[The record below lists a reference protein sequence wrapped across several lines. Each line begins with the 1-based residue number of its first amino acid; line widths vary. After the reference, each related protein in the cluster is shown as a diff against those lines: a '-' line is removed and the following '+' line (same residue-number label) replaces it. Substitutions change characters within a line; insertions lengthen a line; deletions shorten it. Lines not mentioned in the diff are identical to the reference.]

1 MAFPSNDDGD
11 RALAPKPAAD
21 TQQAGPPAPDP
32 GQAGSDDDTPETAKP
47 DTANPGRRK
56 RLLLIVALVVVI
68 AAAAYFLYDA
78 LVLSKR
84 VTTDNAYVAAETAQV
99 MPLVSG
105 QVVDVTVSDTQSVKR
120 GQVLMRLDDADL
132 KIAVAQAEADLAGAE
147 RRYGQT
153 AATGDALQ
161 AQANARGAD
170 VGAARAQ
177 LALAQGNLER
187 AQIDYQ
193 RRQALVAA
201 GAVSGDEVTAATNA
215 LRTARANVAVAQ
227 AGIAQATATQV
238 SAQKDRAANIA
249 LTRGTTQATAPEVL
263 AARAKLRQAKLD
275 LSRTVVR
282 APIDG
287 VVAQRNVQI
296 GQRLAPGTAAMSI
309 VPVDR
314 LYVDANYKEGQ
325 LQRVRI
331 GQRAT
336 LTSDLHGGDVVYH
349 GRVVGLAGGTG
360 SAFALIPA
368 QNATGN
374 WIKVV
379 QRLPVRIVLD
389 QRELRAHPLRVGL
402 SMDAEI
408 DIADDGGDERGG
420 DR

>member
-1 MAFPSNDDGD
+1 MATPSHDADQAPAQAHEAD
-11 RALAPKPAAD
+11 AAHRAPA
-21 TQQAGPPAPDP
+21 DP
-32 GQAGSDDDTPETAKP
+32 GDTAKTDGADAENPEQAKP
-47 DTANPGRRK
+47 DTANPAKRK
-56 RLLLIVALVVVI
+56 RLLLIFAAVVI
-68 AAAAYFLYDA
+68 VVAACYFIYDK
-78 LVLSKR
+78 LVLSQR

-105 QVVDVTVSDTQSVKR
+105 QVIAVTVSDTQTVRR
-120 GQVLMRLDDADL
+120 GQVLMRLDDADQQ
-132 KIAVAQAEADLAGAE
+132 IAVAQAEADLAGAE

-161 AQANARGAD
+161 AQANARTAD
-170 VGAARAQ
+170 IVSARAQ
-177 LALAQGNLER
+177 LSLAQGNLER

-227 AGIAQATATQV
+227 AGIAQATATRA
-238 SAQKDRAANIA
+238 SALQDRAANTA
-249 LTRGTTQATAPEVL
+249 LTRGTTQASAPEVL
-263 AARAKLRQAKLD
+263 TARAKLRQAKLD

-287 VVAQRNVQI
+287 IISQRNVQI
-296 GQRLAPGTAAMSI
+296 GQRLAPGTAAMAI
-309 VPVDR
+309 VPVDK

-325 LQRVRI
+325 LQHVRV
-331 GQRAT
+331 GQHAT
-336 LTSDLHGGDVVYH
+336 LTSDLHGDDVVYH

-360 SAFALIPA
+360 ASSALIPA

-379 QRLPVRIVLD
+379 QRLPVRIALD
-389 QRELRAHPLRVGL
+389 ARELRDHPLRVGL

-408 DIADDGGDERGG
+408 DISNER
-420 DR
+420 

>member
-1 MAFPSNDDGD
+1 MM
-11 RALAPKPAAD
+11 
-21 TQQAGPPAPDP
+21 
-32 GQAGSDDDTPETAKP
+32 DTPSHDSDQTPAEEPKADPKDSP
-47 DTANPGRRK
+47 KVDTANPGKRK
-56 RLLLIVALVVVI
+56 RLLLIFAAVLVVI
-68 AAAAYFLYDA
+68 AILYFVYDS

-105 QVVDVTVSDTQSVKR
+105 QVIAVTVSNTQTVKR

-132 KIAVAQAEADLAGAE
+132 QIAVAQAEADLAGAE

-170 VGAARAQ
+170 IGAARAQ
-177 LALAQGNLER
+177 LLLAQGNLER

-215 LRTARANVAVAQ
+215 LRTARANVAIAQ
-227 AGIAQATATQV
+227 AGIAQATATRA
-238 SAQKDRAANIA
+238 SALEDRAANTA
-249 LTRGTTQATAPEVL
+249 LTRGTTRDNAPEVL
-263 AARAKLRQAKLD
+263 AARAKLRQARLD
-275 LSRTVVR
+275 LSRAVVR

-287 VVAQRNVQI
+287 VISQRNVQI
-296 GQRLAPGTAAMSI
+296 GQRLAPGTAAMVI
-309 VPVDR
+309 VPVDQ

-325 LQRVRI
+325 LQHVRV
-331 GQRAT
+331 GQHAT
-336 LTSDLHGGDVVYH
+336 LISDLHGDDVVYH

-360 SAFALIPA
+360 ASSALIPA

-379 QRLPVRIVLD
+379 QRLPVRIALD
-389 QRELRAHPLRVGL
+389 PKELRDHPLRVGL

-408 DIADDGGDERGG
+408 DISG

>member
-1 MAFPSNDDGD
+1 MM
-11 RALAPKPAAD
+11 
-21 TQQAGPPAPDP
+21 
-32 GQAGSDDDTPETAKP
+32 DTPSHDSDQTPAEEPKADPKDSP
-47 DTANPGRRK
+47 KVDTANPGKRK
-56 RLLLIVALVVVI
+56 RLLLIFAAVLVVI
-68 AAAAYFLYDA
+68 AVLYFVYDA

-105 QVVDVTVSDTQSVKR
+105 QVIAVTVSNTQTVKR

-132 KIAVAQAEADLAGAE
+132 QIAVAQAEADLAGAE

-170 VGAARAQ
+170 IGAARAQ
-177 LALAQGNLER
+177 LLLAQGNLER

-215 LRTARANVAVAQ
+215 LRTARANVAIAQ
-227 AGIAQATATQV
+227 AGIAQATATRA
-238 SAQKDRAANIA
+238 SALEDRAANTA
-249 LTRGTTQATAPEVL
+249 LTRGTTRDNAPEVL
-263 AARAKLRQAKLD
+263 AARAKLRQARLD
-275 LSRTVVR
+275 LSRAVVR

-287 VVAQRNVQI
+287 VISQRNVQI
-296 GQRLAPGTAAMSI
+296 GQRLAPGTAAMVI
-309 VPVDR
+309 VPVDQ

-325 LQRVRI
+325 LQHVRV
-331 GQRAT
+331 GQHAT
-336 LTSDLHGGDVVYH
+336 LISDLHGDDVVYH

-360 SAFALIPA
+360 ASSALIPA

-379 QRLPVRIVLD
+379 QRLPVRIALD
-389 QRELRAHPLRVGL
+389 PKELRDHPLRVGL

-408 DIADDGGDERGG
+408 DISG

>member
-1 MAFPSNDDGD
+1 MM
-11 RALAPKPAAD
+11 
-21 TQQAGPPAPDP
+21 
-32 GQAGSDDDTPETAKP
+32 DTPSHDSDQTPAEEPKADPKDSP
-47 DTANPGRRK
+47 KVDTANPGKRK
-56 RLLLIVALVVVI
+56 RLLLIFAAVLVVI
-68 AAAAYFLYDA
+68 AVLYFVYDA

-105 QVVDVTVSDTQSVKR
+105 QVIAVTVSNTQTVKR

-132 KIAVAQAEADLAGAE
+132 QIAVAQAEADLAGAE

-170 VGAARAQ
+170 IGAARAQ
-177 LALAQGNLER
+177 LLLAQGNLDR

-215 LRTARANVAVAQ
+215 LRTARANVAIAQ
-227 AGIAQATATQV
+227 AGIAQATATRA
-238 SAQKDRAANIA
+238 SALEDRAANTA
-249 LTRGTTQATAPEVL
+249 LTRGTTRDNAPEVL
-263 AARAKLRQAKLD
+263 AARAKLRQARLD
-275 LSRTVVR
+275 LSRAVVR

-287 VVAQRNVQI
+287 VISQRNVQI
-296 GQRLAPGTAAMSI
+296 GQRLAPGTAAMVI
-309 VPVDR
+309 VPVDQ

-325 LQRVRI
+325 LQHVRV
-331 GQRAT
+331 GQHAT
-336 LTSDLHGGDVVYH
+336 LISDLHGDDVVYH

-360 SAFALIPA
+360 ASSALIPA

-379 QRLPVRIVLD
+379 QRLPVRIALD
-389 QRELRAHPLRVGL
+389 PKELRDHPLRVGL

-408 DIADDGGDERGG
+408 DISG

>member
-1 MAFPSNDDGD
+1 MATPSNDSDQA
-11 RALAPKPAAD
+11 RSPEASSHEAPSH
-21 TQQAGPPAPDP
+21 GAP
-32 GQAGSDDDTPETAKP
+32 SPEAKV
-47 DTANPGRRK
+47 DTANPGKRK
-56 RLLLIVALVVVI
+56 RLLLIFAAVVI
-68 AAAAYFLYDA
+68 VVAAAYFLYDT

-105 QVVDVTVSDTQSVKR
+105 QVIDVTVSDTQNVKR
-120 GQVLMRLDDADL
+120 GQVLMRLDDADQQ
-132 KIAVAQAEADLAGAE
+132 IAVAQAEADLAAAE
-147 RRYGQT
+147 RRYSQT

-161 AQANARGAD
+161 AQANARSAEIGT
-170 VGAARAQ
+170 ARAQ
-177 LALAQGNLER
+177 LLLAQGNLER
-187 AQIDYQ
+187 AQIDYK
-193 RRQALVAA
+193 RRQALVQA

-215 LRTARANVAVAQ
+215 LRTARANVAIAQ
-227 AGIAQATATQV
+227 AGIAQATATRV
-238 SAQKDRAANIA
+238 SALQDRAANTA

-275 LSRTVVR
+275 LSRTVIR

-287 VVAQRNVQI
+287 VISQRNVQI
-296 GQRLAPGTAAMSI
+296 GQRLAPGTAAMMI
-309 VPVDR
+309 VPVDK

-325 LQRVRI
+325 LQGVRV

-336 LTSDLHGGDVVYH
+336 LTSDLHGDDVVYH

-360 SAFALIPA
+360 ASSALIPA

-379 QRLPVRIVLD
+379 QRLPVRIALD
-389 QRELRAHPLRVGL
+389 PRELRDHPLRVGL

-408 DIADDGGDERGG
+408 DISG

>member
-1 MAFPSNDDGD
+1 M
-11 RALAPKPAAD
+11 
-21 TQQAGPPAPDP
+21 
-32 GQAGSDDDTPETAKP
+32 DTPSHDSDQTPAEEPKADPKDSP
-47 DTANPGRRK
+47 KVDTANPGKRK
-56 RLLLIVALVVVI
+56 RLLLIFAAVLVVI
-68 AAAAYFLYDA
+68 AILYFVYDS

-105 QVVDVTVSDTQSVKR
+105 QVIAVTVSNTQTVKR

-132 KIAVAQAEADLAGAE
+132 QIAVAQAEADLAGAE

-170 VGAARAQ
+170 IGAARAQ
-177 LALAQGNLER
+177 LLLAQGNLDR

-215 LRTARANVAVAQ
+215 LRTARANVAIAQ
-227 AGIAQATATQV
+227 AGIAQATATRA
-238 SAQKDRAANIA
+238 SALEDRAANTA
-249 LTRGTTQATAPEVL
+249 LTRGTTRDNAPEVL
-263 AARAKLRQAKLD
+263 AARAKLRQARLD

-287 VVAQRNVQI
+287 VISQRNVQI
-296 GQRLAPGTAAMSI
+296 GQRLAPGTAAMVI
-309 VPVDR
+309 VPVDQ

-325 LQRVRI
+325 LQHVRV
-331 GQRAT
+331 GQHAT
-336 LTSDLHGGDVVYH
+336 LISDLHGDDVVYH

-360 SAFALIPA
+360 ASSALIPA

-379 QRLPVRIVLD
+379 QRLPVRIALD
-389 QRELRAHPLRVGL
+389 PKELRDHPLRVGL

-408 DIADDGGDERGG
+408 DISG

>member
-1 MAFPSNDDGD
+1 MATPSHDADQAPAQAHEADAAHRAPADSGDTAKTDG
-11 RALAPKPAAD
+11 AD
-21 TQQAGPPAPDP
+21 AEN
-32 GQAGSDDDTPETAKP
+32 PEHAKP
-47 DTANPGRRK
+47 DTANPAKRK
-56 RLLLIVALVVVI
+56 RLLLIFAAVVI
-68 AAAAYFLYDA
+68 VVAACYFIYDK
-78 LVLSKR
+78 LVLSQR

-105 QVVDVTVSDTQSVKR
+105 QVIAVTVSDTQTVRR
-120 GQVLMRLDDADL
+120 GQVLMRLDDADQQ
-132 KIAVAQAEADLAGAE
+132 IAVAQAEADLAGAE

-153 AATGDALQ
+153 AATGDALE
-161 AQANARGAD
+161 AQANARTAD
-170 VGAARAQ
+170 IVSARAQ
-177 LALAQGNLER
+177 LSLAQGNLER

-227 AGIAQATATQV
+227 AGIAQATATRA
-238 SAQKDRAANIA
+238 SALQDRAANTA

-263 AARAKLRQAKLD
+263 TARAKLRQAKLD

-287 VVAQRNVQI
+287 IISQRNVQI
-296 GQRLAPGTAAMSI
+296 GQRLAPGTAAMAI
-309 VPVDR
+309 VPVDK

-325 LQRVRI
+325 LQHVRV
-331 GQRAT
+331 GQHAT
-336 LTSDLHGGDVVYH
+336 LTSDLHGDDVVYH

-360 SAFALIPA
+360 ASSALIPA

-379 QRLPVRIVLD
+379 QRLPVRIALD
-389 QRELRAHPLRVGL
+389 ARELRDHPLRVGL

-408 DIADDGGDERGG
+408 DISNER
-420 DR
+420 

>member
-1 MAFPSNDDGD
+1 MM
-11 RALAPKPAAD
+11 
-21 TQQAGPPAPDP
+21 
-32 GQAGSDDDTPETAKP
+32 DTPSHDSDQTPAEEPKADPKDSP
-47 DTANPGRRK
+47 KVDTANPGKRK
-56 RLLLIVALVVVI
+56 RLLLIFAAVLVVI
-68 AAAAYFLYDA
+68 AILYFVYDS

-105 QVVDVTVSDTQSVKR
+105 QVIAVTVSNTQTVKR

-132 KIAVAQAEADLAGAE
+132 QIAVAQAEADLAGAE

-170 VGAARAQ
+170 IGAARAQ
-177 LALAQGNLER
+177 LLLAQGNLDR

-215 LRTARANVAVAQ
+215 LRTARANVAIAQ
-227 AGIAQATATQV
+227 AGIAQATATRA
-238 SAQKDRAANIA
+238 SALEDRAANTA
-249 LTRGTTQATAPEVL
+249 LTRGTTRDNAPEVL
-263 AARAKLRQAKLD
+263 AARAKLRQARLD
-275 LSRTVVR
+275 LSRAVVR

-287 VVAQRNVQI
+287 VISQRNVQI
-296 GQRLAPGTAAMSI
+296 GQRLAPGTAAMVI
-309 VPVDR
+309 VPVDQ

-325 LQRVRI
+325 LQHVRV
-331 GQRAT
+331 GQHAT
-336 LTSDLHGGDVVYH
+336 LISDLHGDDVVYH

-360 SAFALIPA
+360 ASSALIPA

-379 QRLPVRIVLD
+379 QRLPVRIALD
-389 QRELRAHPLRVGL
+389 PKELRDHPLRVGL

-408 DIADDGGDERGG
+408 DISG

>member
-1 MAFPSNDDGD
+1 M
-11 RALAPKPAAD
+11 
-21 TQQAGPPAPDP
+21 
-32 GQAGSDDDTPETAKP
+32 DTPSHDSDQTPAEEPKADPKDSP
-47 DTANPGRRK
+47 KVDTANPGKRK
-56 RLLLIVALVVVI
+56 RLLLIFAAVLVVI
-68 AAAAYFLYDA
+68 AILYFVYDA

-105 QVVDVTVSDTQSVKR
+105 QVIAVTVSNTQTVKR

-132 KIAVAQAEADLAGAE
+132 QIAVAQAEADLAGAE

-170 VGAARAQ
+170 IGAARAQ
-177 LALAQGNLER
+177 LLLAQGNLDR

-215 LRTARANVAVAQ
+215 LRTARANVAIAQ
-227 AGIAQATATQV
+227 AGIAQATATRA
-238 SAQKDRAANIA
+238 SALEDRAANTA
-249 LTRGTTQATAPEVL
+249 LTRGTTRDNAPEVL
-263 AARAKLRQAKLD
+263 AARAKLRQARLD
-275 LSRTVVR
+275 LSRAVVR

-287 VVAQRNVQI
+287 VISQRNVQI
-296 GQRLAPGTAAMSI
+296 GQRLAPGTAAMVI
-309 VPVDR
+309 VPVDQ

-325 LQRVRI
+325 LQHVRV
-331 GQRAT
+331 GQHAT
-336 LTSDLHGGDVVYH
+336 LISDLHGDDVVYH

-360 SAFALIPA
+360 ASSALIPA

-379 QRLPVRIVLD
+379 QRLPVRIALD
-389 QRELRAHPLRVGL
+389 PKELRDHPLRVGL

-408 DIADDGGDERGG
+408 DISG

>member
-1 MAFPSNDDGD
+1 MM
-11 RALAPKPAAD
+11 
-21 TQQAGPPAPDP
+21 
-32 GQAGSDDDTPETAKP
+32 DTPSHDSDQTPAEEPKADPKDSP
-47 DTANPGRRK
+47 KVDTANPGKRK
-56 RLLLIVALVVVI
+56 RLLLIFAAVLVVI
-68 AAAAYFLYDA
+68 AVLYFVYDA

-105 QVVDVTVSDTQSVKR
+105 QVIAVTVSNTQTVKR

-132 KIAVAQAEADLAGAE
+132 QIAVAQAEADLAGAE

-170 VGAARAQ
+170 IGAARAQ
-177 LALAQGNLER
+177 LLLAQGNLER

-215 LRTARANVAVAQ
+215 LRTARANVAIAQ
-227 AGIAQATATQV
+227 AGIAQATATRA
-238 SAQKDRAANIA
+238 SALEDRAANTA
-249 LTRGTTQATAPEVL
+249 LTRGTTRDNAPEVL
-263 AARAKLRQAKLD
+263 AARAKLRQARLD
-275 LSRTVVR
+275 LSRAVVR

-287 VVAQRNVQI
+287 VISQRNVQI
-296 GQRLAPGTAAMSI
+296 GQRLAPGTAAMVI
-309 VPVDR
+309 VPVDQ

-325 LQRVRI
+325 LQHVRV
-331 GQRAT
+331 GQHAT
-336 LTSDLHGGDVVYH
+336 LISDLHGDDVVYH

-360 SAFALIPA
+360 ASSALIPA

-379 QRLPVRIVLD
+379 QRLPVRIALD
-389 QRELRAHPLRVGL
+389 PKELHDHPLRVGL

-408 DIADDGGDERGG
+408 DISG

>member
-1 MAFPSNDDGD
+1 MATPSNDSDQA
-11 RALAPKPAAD
+11 RSPEASSHEAPSH
-21 TQQAGPPAPDP
+21 GAP
-32 GQAGSDDDTPETAKP
+32 SPETKV
-47 DTANPGRRK
+47 DTANPGKRK
-56 RLLLIVALVVVI
+56 RLLLIFAAVVI
-68 AAAAYFLYDA
+68 VVAAAYFLYDT

-105 QVVDVTVSDTQSVKR
+105 QVIDVTVSDTQNVKR
-120 GQVLMRLDDADL
+120 GQVLMRLDDADQQ
-132 KIAVAQAEADLAGAE
+132 IAVAQAEADLAAAE
-147 RRYGQT
+147 RRYSQT

-161 AQANARGAD
+161 AQANARSAEIGT
-170 VGAARAQ
+170 ARAQ
-177 LALAQGNLER
+177 LLLAQGNLER
-187 AQIDYQ
+187 AQIDYK

-215 LRTARANVAVAQ
+215 LRTARANVAIAQ
-227 AGIAQATATQV
+227 AGIAQATATRV
-238 SAQKDRAANIA
+238 SALQDRAANTA

-275 LSRTVVR
+275 LSRTVIR

-287 VVAQRNVQI
+287 VISQRNVQI
-296 GQRLAPGTAAMSI
+296 GQRLAPGTAAMMI
-309 VPVDR
+309 VPVDK

-325 LQRVRI
+325 LQGVRV

-336 LTSDLHGGDVVYH
+336 LTSDLHGDDVVYH

-360 SAFALIPA
+360 ASSALIPA

-379 QRLPVRIVLD
+379 QRLPVRIALD
-389 QRELRAHPLRVGL
+389 PRELRDHPLRVGL

-408 DIADDGGDERGG
+408 DISG

>member
-1 MAFPSNDDGD
+1 MM
-11 RALAPKPAAD
+11 D
-21 TQQAGPPAPDP
+21 TP
-32 GQAGSDDDTPETAKP
+32 SDDTTQTPATEPKT
-47 DTANPGRRK
+47 DTANPGKRK
-56 RLLLIVALVVVI
+56 RLLLIFAAVLVVI
-68 AAAAYFLYDA
+68 AACYFLYDT

-84 VTTDNAYVAAETAQV
+84 ATTDNAYVAAETAQV

-105 QVVDVTVSDTQSVKR
+105 QVVEVTVSDTQNVRR
-120 GQVLMRLDDADL
+120 GQVLMRLDDADQQ
-132 KIAVAQAEADLAGAE
+132 IAVAQAEADLAGAE

-161 AQANARGAD
+161 AQANARTAD
-170 VGAARAQ
+170 IGAARAQ
-177 LALAQGNLER
+177 LSLAQGNLER
-187 AQIDYQ
+187 AEIDYR
-193 RRQALVAA
+193 RRQALVAD

-227 AGIAQATATQV
+227 AGIAQATATRA
-238 SAQKDRAANIA
+238 SALQDRAANTA

-263 AARAKLRQAKLD
+263 TARAKLRQAKLD

-282 APIDG
+282 
-287 VVAQRNVQI
+287 
-296 GQRLAPGTAAMSI
+296 LAPGTAAMTI
-309 VPVDR
+309 VPVDK

-325 LQRVRI
+325 LQHVRV

-336 LTSDLHGGDVVYH
+336 LTSDLHGDGVVYH

-360 SAFALIPA
+360 SSSALIPA

-379 QRLPVRIVLD
+379 QRLPVRIALD
-389 QRELRAHPLRVGL
+389 PEELRDHPLRVGL

-408 DIADDGGDERGG
+408 DISDDR
-420 DR
+420 

>member
-1 MAFPSNDDGD
+1 MM
-11 RALAPKPAAD
+11 
-21 TQQAGPPAPDP
+21 
-32 GQAGSDDDTPETAKP
+32 DTPSHDSDQTPAEEPKADPKDSP
-47 DTANPGRRK
+47 KVDTANPGKRK
-56 RLLLIVALVVVI
+56 RLLLIFAAVLVVI
-68 AAAAYFLYDA
+68 AVLYFVYDS

-105 QVVDVTVSDTQSVKR
+105 QVIAVTVSNTQTVKR

-132 KIAVAQAEADLAGAE
+132 QIAVAQAEADLAGAE

-170 VGAARAQ
+170 IGAARAQ
-177 LALAQGNLER
+177 LLLAQGNLDR

-215 LRTARANVAVAQ
+215 LRTARANVAIAQ
-227 AGIAQATATQV
+227 AGIAQATATRA
-238 SAQKDRAANIA
+238 SALEDRAANTA
-249 LTRGTTQATAPEVL
+249 LTRGTTRDNAPEVL
-263 AARAKLRQAKLD
+263 AARAKLRQARLD
-275 LSRTVVR
+275 LSRAVVR

-287 VVAQRNVQI
+287 VISQRNVQI
-296 GQRLAPGTAAMSI
+296 GQRLAPGTAAMVI

-325 LQRVRI
+325 LQHVRV
-331 GQRAT
+331 GQHAT
-336 LTSDLHGGDVVYH
+336 LISDLHGDDVVYH

-360 SAFALIPA
+360 ASSALIPA

-379 QRLPVRIVLD
+379 QRLPVRIALD
-389 QRELRAHPLRVGL
+389 PKELRDHPLRVGL

-408 DIADDGGDERGG
+408 DISG

>member
-1 MAFPSNDDGD
+1 MM
-11 RALAPKPAAD
+11 
-21 TQQAGPPAPDP
+21 
-32 GQAGSDDDTPETAKP
+32 DTPSHDSDQTPAEEPKADPKDSP
-47 DTANPGRRK
+47 KVDTANPGKRK
-56 RLLLIVALVVVI
+56 RLLLIFAAVLVVI
-68 AAAAYFLYDA
+68 AVLYFVYDA

-105 QVVDVTVSDTQSVKR
+105 QVIAVTVSNTQTVKR

-132 KIAVAQAEADLAGAE
+132 QIAVAQAEADLAGAE

-170 VGAARAQ
+170 IGAARAQ
-177 LALAQGNLER
+177 LLLAQGNLDR

-215 LRTARANVAVAQ
+215 LRTARANVAIAQ
-227 AGIAQATATQV
+227 AGIAQATATRA
-238 SAQKDRAANIA
+238 SALEDRAANTA
-249 LTRGTTQATAPEVL
+249 LTRGTTRDNAPEVL
-263 AARAKLRQAKLD
+263 AARAKLRQARLD
-275 LSRTVVR
+275 LSRAVVR

-287 VVAQRNVQI
+287 VISQRNVQI
-296 GQRLAPGTAAMSI
+296 GQRLAPGTAAMVI
-309 VPVDR
+309 VPVDH

-325 LQRVRI
+325 LQHVRV
-331 GQRAT
+331 GQHAT
-336 LTSDLHGGDVVYH
+336 LISDLHGDDVVYH

-360 SAFALIPA
+360 ASSALIPA

-379 QRLPVRIVLD
+379 QRLPVRIALD
-389 QRELRAHPLRVGL
+389 PKELQAHPLRVGL

-408 DIADDGGDERGG
+408 DISKN
-420 DR
+420 

>member
-1 MAFPSNDDGD
+1 MM
-11 RALAPKPAAD
+11 
-21 TQQAGPPAPDP
+21 
-32 GQAGSDDDTPETAKP
+32 DTPSHDSDQTPAEEPKADPKDSP
-47 DTANPGRRK
+47 KVDTANPGKRK
-56 RLLLIVALVVVI
+56 RLLLIFAAVLVVI
-68 AAAAYFLYDA
+68 AVLYFVYDS

-105 QVVDVTVSDTQSVKR
+105 QVIAVTVSNTQTVKR

-132 KIAVAQAEADLAGAE
+132 QIAVAQAEADLAGAE

-170 VGAARAQ
+170 IGAARAQ
-177 LALAQGNLER
+177 LLLAQGNLDR

-215 LRTARANVAVAQ
+215 LRTARANVAIAQ
-227 AGIAQATATQV
+227 AGIAQATATRA
-238 SAQKDRAANIA
+238 SALEDRAANTA
-249 LTRGTTQATAPEVL
+249 LTRGTTRDNAPEVL
-263 AARAKLRQAKLD
+263 AARAKLRQARLD
-275 LSRTVVR
+275 LSRAVVR

-287 VVAQRNVQI
+287 VISQRNVQI
-296 GQRLAPGTAAMSI
+296 GQRLAPGTAAMVI
-309 VPVDR
+309 VPVDQ

-325 LQRVRI
+325 LQHVRV
-331 GQRAT
+331 GQHAT
-336 LTSDLHGGDVVYH
+336 LISDLHGDDVVYH

-360 SAFALIPA
+360 ASSALIPA

-379 QRLPVRIVLD
+379 QRLPVRIALD
-389 QRELRAHPLRVGL
+389 PKELRDHPLRVGL

-408 DIADDGGDERGG
+408 DISG

>member
-1 MAFPSNDDGD
+1 MM
-11 RALAPKPAAD
+11 
-21 TQQAGPPAPDP
+21 
-32 GQAGSDDDTPETAKP
+32 DTPSHDSDQTPAEEPKADPKDSP
-47 DTANPGRRK
+47 KVDTANPGKRK
-56 RLLLIVALVVVI
+56 RLLLIFAAVLVVI
-68 AAAAYFLYDA
+68 AVLYFVYDS

-105 QVVDVTVSDTQSVKR
+105 QVIAVTVSNTQTVKR

-132 KIAVAQAEADLAGAE
+132 QIAVAQAEADLAGAE

-161 AQANARGAD
+161 AQANARSAD
-170 VGAARAQ
+170 IGAARAQ
-177 LALAQGNLER
+177 LLLAQGNLDR

-215 LRTARANVAVAQ
+215 LRTARANVAIAQ
-227 AGIAQATATQV
+227 AGIAQATATRA
-238 SAQKDRAANIA
+238 SALEDRAANTA
-249 LTRGTTQATAPEVL
+249 LTRGTTRDNAPEVL
-263 AARAKLRQAKLD
+263 AARAKLRQARLD
-275 LSRTVVR
+275 LSRAVVR

-287 VVAQRNVQI
+287 VISQRNVQI
-296 GQRLAPGTAAMSI
+296 GQRLAPGTAAMVI
-309 VPVDR
+309 VPVDQ

-325 LQRVRI
+325 LQHVRV
-331 GQRAT
+331 GQHAT
-336 LTSDLHGGDVVYH
+336 LISDLHGDDVVYH

-360 SAFALIPA
+360 ASSALIPA

-379 QRLPVRIVLD
+379 QRLPVRIALD
-389 QRELRAHPLRVGL
+389 PKELRDHPLRVGL

-408 DIADDGGDERGG
+408 DISG

>member
-1 MAFPSNDDGD
+1 MATPSNDSDQTP
-11 RALAPKPAAD
+11 AEEPKV
-21 TQQAGPPAPDP
+21 
-32 GQAGSDDDTPETAKP
+32 
-47 DTANPGRRK
+47 DTANPAKRK
-56 RLLLIVALVVVI
+56 RLLLIFAAVLIVL
-68 AAAAYFLYDA
+68 AAAYFLYDT

-99 MPLVSG
+99 MSLVNG
-105 QVVDVTVSDTQSVKR
+105 QVIDVTVTDTQNVRR
-120 GQVLMRLDDADL
+120 GQVLMRLDDADQQ
-132 KIAVAQAEADLAGAE
+132 IAVAQAEADLAGAE

-170 VGAARAQ
+170 IGSARAQ
-177 LALAQGNLER
+177 LLLAQGNLER

-215 LRTARANVAVAQ
+215 LRTARANVAIAQ
-227 AGIAQATATQV
+227 AGIVQATATRA
-238 SAQKDRAANIA
+238 SALQDRAANTA

-263 AARAKLRQAKLD
+263 MARAKLRQAKLD
-275 LSRTVVR
+275 LSRTVIR

-287 VVAQRNVQI
+287 VVSQRNVQI
-296 GQRLAPGTAAMSI
+296 GQRLAPGTAAMAI
-309 VPVDR
+309 VPVDK
-314 LYVDANYKEGQ
+314 LYVDGNYKEGQ
-325 LQRVRI
+325 LQHVRV
-331 GQRAT
+331 GQPAT
-336 LTSDLHGGDVVYH
+336 LTSDLHGDDVVYH

-360 SAFALIPA
+360 SSSALIPA

-379 QRLPVRIVLD
+379 QRLPVRIALD
-389 QRELRAHPLRVGL
+389 PKELRDHPLRVGL

-408 DIADDGGDERGG
+408 DISG

>member
-1 MAFPSNDDGD
+1 MM
-11 RALAPKPAAD
+11 
-21 TQQAGPPAPDP
+21 
-32 GQAGSDDDTPETAKP
+32 DTPSHDSDQTPAEEPKADPKDSP
-47 DTANPGRRK
+47 KVDTANPGKRK
-56 RLLLIVALVVVI
+56 RLLLIFAAVLVVI
-68 AAAAYFLYDA
+68 AVLYFVYDA

-105 QVVDVTVSDTQSVKR
+105 QVIAVTVSNTQTVKR

-132 KIAVAQAEADLAGAE
+132 QIAVAQAEADLAGAE

-161 AQANARGAD
+161 AQANARSAD
-170 VGAARAQ
+170 IGAARAQ
-177 LALAQGNLER
+177 LLLAQGNLDR

-215 LRTARANVAVAQ
+215 LRTARANVAIAQ
-227 AGIAQATATQV
+227 AGIAQATATRA
-238 SAQKDRAANIA
+238 SALEDRAANTA
-249 LTRGTTQATAPEVL
+249 LTRGTTRDNAPEVL
-263 AARAKLRQAKLD
+263 AARAKLRQARLD
-275 LSRTVVR
+275 LSRAVVR

-287 VVAQRNVQI
+287 VISQRNVQI
-296 GQRLAPGTAAMSI
+296 GQRLAPGTAAMVI
-309 VPVDR
+309 VPVDQ

-325 LQRVRI
+325 LQHVRV
-331 GQRAT
+331 GQHAT
-336 LTSDLHGGDVVYH
+336 LISDLHGDDVVYH

-360 SAFALIPA
+360 ASSALIPA

-379 QRLPVRIVLD
+379 QRLPVRIALD
-389 QRELRAHPLRVGL
+389 PKELRDHPLRVGL

-408 DIADDGGDERGG
+408 DISG

>member
-1 MAFPSNDDGD
+1 M
-11 RALAPKPAAD
+11 
-21 TQQAGPPAPDP
+21 
-32 GQAGSDDDTPETAKP
+32 DTPSHDSDQTPAEEPKADPKDSP
-47 DTANPGRRK
+47 KVDTANPGKRK
-56 RLLLIVALVVVI
+56 RLLLIFAAVLVVI
-68 AAAAYFLYDA
+68 AVLYFVYDA

-105 QVVDVTVSDTQSVKR
+105 QVIAVTVSNTQNVKR

-132 KIAVAQAEADLAGAE
+132 QIAVAQAEADLAGAE

-170 VGAARAQ
+170 IGAARAQ
-177 LALAQGNLER
+177 LLLAQGNLDR

-215 LRTARANVAVAQ
+215 LRTARANVAIAQ
-227 AGIAQATATQV
+227 AGIAQATATRA
-238 SAQKDRAANIA
+238 SALEDRAANTA
-249 LTRGTTQATAPEVL
+249 LIRGTTRDNAPEVL
-263 AARAKLRQAKLD
+263 AARAKLRQARLD
-275 LSRTVVR
+275 LSRAVVR

-287 VVAQRNVQI
+287 VISQRNVQI
-296 GQRLAPGTAAMSI
+296 GQRLAPGTAAMVI
-309 VPVDR
+309 VPVDQ

-325 LQRVRI
+325 LQHVRV
-331 GQRAT
+331 GQHAT
-336 LTSDLHGGDVVYH
+336 LISDLHGDDVVYH

-360 SAFALIPA
+360 ASSALIPA

-379 QRLPVRIVLD
+379 QRLPVRIALD
-389 QRELRAHPLRVGL
+389 PKELRDHPLRVGL

-408 DIADDGGDERGG
+408 DISG

>member
-1 MAFPSNDDGD
+1 M
-11 RALAPKPAAD
+11 
-21 TQQAGPPAPDP
+21 
-32 GQAGSDDDTPETAKP
+32 DTPSHDSDQTPAEEPKADPKDSP
-47 DTANPGRRK
+47 KVDTANPGKRK
-56 RLLLIVALVVVI
+56 RLLLIFAAVLVVI
-68 AAAAYFLYDA
+68 AILYFVYDS

-105 QVVDVTVSDTQSVKR
+105 QVIAVTVSNTQTVKR

-132 KIAVAQAEADLAGAE
+132 QIAVAQAEADLAGAE

-170 VGAARAQ
+170 IGAARAQ
-177 LALAQGNLER
+177 LLLAQGNLER

-215 LRTARANVAVAQ
+215 LRTARANVAIAQ
-227 AGIAQATATQV
+227 AGIAQATATRA
-238 SAQKDRAANIA
+238 SALEDRAANTA
-249 LTRGTTQATAPEVL
+249 LTRGTTRDNAPEVL
-263 AARAKLRQAKLD
+263 AARAKLRQARLD
-275 LSRTVVR
+275 LSRAVVR

-287 VVAQRNVQI
+287 VISQRNVQI
-296 GQRLAPGTAAMSI
+296 GQRLAPGTAAMVI
-309 VPVDR
+309 VPVDQ

-325 LQRVRI
+325 LQHVRV
-331 GQRAT
+331 GQHAT
-336 LTSDLHGGDVVYH
+336 LISDLHGDDVVYH

-360 SAFALIPA
+360 ASSALIPA

-379 QRLPVRIVLD
+379 QRLPVRIALD
-389 QRELRAHPLRVGL
+389 PKELRDHPLRVGL

-408 DIADDGGDERGG
+408 DISG

>member
-1 MAFPSNDDGD
+1 MM
-11 RALAPKPAAD
+11 
-21 TQQAGPPAPDP
+21 
-32 GQAGSDDDTPETAKP
+32 DTPSHDSDQTPAEEPKADPKDSP
-47 DTANPGRRK
+47 KVDTANPGKRK
-56 RLLLIVALVVVI
+56 RLLLIFAAVLVVI
-68 AAAAYFLYDA
+68 AILYFVYDA

-105 QVVDVTVSDTQSVKR
+105 QVIAVTVSNTQTVKR

-132 KIAVAQAEADLAGAE
+132 QIAVAQAEADLAGAE

-170 VGAARAQ
+170 IGAARAQ
-177 LALAQGNLER
+177 LLLAQGNLDR

-215 LRTARANVAVAQ
+215 LRTARANVAIAQ
-227 AGIAQATATQV
+227 AGIAQATATRA
-238 SAQKDRAANIA
+238 SALEDRAANTA
-249 LTRGTTQATAPEVL
+249 LTRGTTRDNAPEVL
-263 AARAKLRQAKLD
+263 AARAKLRQARLD
-275 LSRTVVR
+275 LSRAVVR

-287 VVAQRNVQI
+287 VISQRNVQI
-296 GQRLAPGTAAMSI
+296 GQRLAPGTAAMVI
-309 VPVDR
+309 VPVDQ

-325 LQRVRI
+325 LQHVRV
-331 GQRAT
+331 GQHAT
-336 LTSDLHGGDVVYH
+336 LISDLHGDDVVYH

-360 SAFALIPA
+360 ASSALIPA

-379 QRLPVRIVLD
+379 QRARPQGTARSSVAR
-389 QRELRAHPLRVGL
+389 RAV
-402 SMDAEI
+402 
-408 DIADDGGDERGG
+408 DGRR
-420 DR
+420 DRHLGRSLGTDRWPPTRPRRC

>member
-1 MAFPSNDDGD
+1 MMDMPSPESSQAQTGEIPVD
-11 RALAPKPAAD
+11 R
-21 TQQAGPPAPDP
+21 
-32 GQAGSDDDTPETAKP
+32 S
-47 DTANPGRRK
+47 NPGKRK
-56 RLLLIVALVVVI
+56 RLLLIFAAVLVVI
-68 AAAAYFLYDA
+68 AAAYFLYDM

-84 VTTDNAYVAAETAQV
+84 VSTDNAYVAAETAQV
-99 MPLVSG
+99 MPLVAG
-105 QVVDVTVSDTQSVKR
+105 QVIDVAVSDTQTVKR

-132 KIAVAQAEADLAGAE
+132 QIAVAQAEAELAGAE
-147 RRYGQT
+147 RRYAQT
-153 AATGDALQ
+153 AATGDALA

-170 VGAARAQ
+170 IGSARAQ

-193 RRQALVAA
+193 RREQLISA

-215 LRTARANVAVAQ
+215 LRTAQANVAIAR
-227 AGIAQATATQV
+227 AGIAQATATRA
-238 SAQKDRAANIA
+238 SALEDRAANIA

-287 VVAQRNVQI
+287 VVSQRNVQI
-296 GQRLAPGTAAMSI
+296 GQRLAPGTAAMAI
-309 VPVDR
+309 VPVDK

-325 LQRVRI
+325 LQNVRV

-336 LTSDLHGGDVVYH
+336 LTSDLHGDDVVYH

-360 SAFALIPA
+360 SSSALIPA

-379 QRLPVRIVLD
+379 QRLPVRIALD
-389 QRELRAHPLRVGL
+389 PKELRAHPLRVGL
-402 SMDAEI
+402 SMEAEI
-408 DIADDGGDERGG
+408 DIGG

>member
-1 MAFPSNDDGD
+1 M
-11 RALAPKPAAD
+11 
-21 TQQAGPPAPDP
+21 
-32 GQAGSDDDTPETAKP
+32 DTPSHDSDQTPAEEPKADPKDSP
-47 DTANPGRRK
+47 KVDTANPGKRK
-56 RLLLIVALVVVI
+56 RLLLIFAAVLVVI
-68 AAAAYFLYDA
+68 AILYFVYDS

-105 QVVDVTVSDTQSVKR
+105 QVIAVTVSNTQTVKR

-132 KIAVAQAEADLAGAE
+132 QIAVAQAEADLAGAE

-170 VGAARAQ
+170 IGAARAQ
-177 LALAQGNLER
+177 LLLAQGNLDR

-215 LRTARANVAVAQ
+215 LRTARANVAIAQ
-227 AGIAQATATQV
+227 AGIAQATATRA
-238 SAQKDRAANIA
+238 SALEDRAANTA
-249 LTRGTTQATAPEVL
+249 LTRGTTRDNAPEVL
-263 AARAKLRQAKLD
+263 AARAKLRQARLD
-275 LSRTVVR
+275 LSRAVVR

-287 VVAQRNVQI
+287 VISQRNVQI
-296 GQRLAPGTAAMSI
+296 GQRLAPGTAAMVI
-309 VPVDR
+309 VPVDQ

-325 LQRVRI
+325 LQHVRV
-331 GQRAT
+331 GQHAT
-336 LTSDLHGGDVVYH
+336 LISDLHGDDVVYH

-360 SAFALIPA
+360 ASSALIPA

-379 QRLPVRIVLD
+379 QRLPVRIALD
-389 QRELRAHPLRVGL
+389 PKELRDHPLRVGL
-402 SMDAEI
+402 SMEAEI
-408 DIADDGGDERGG
+408 DISG

>member
-1 MAFPSNDDGD
+1 MM
-11 RALAPKPAAD
+11 
-21 TQQAGPPAPDP
+21 
-32 GQAGSDDDTPETAKP
+32 DTPSHDSDQTPAEEPKADAKVE
-47 DTANPGRRK
+47 TANPGKRK
-56 RLLLIVALVVVI
+56 RLLLIFAAVLVVI
-68 AAAAYFLYDA
+68 AILYFVYDA

-105 QVVDVTVSDTQSVKR
+105 QVIAVTVSNTQTVKR

-132 KIAVAQAEADLAGAE
+132 QIAVAQAEADLAGAE

-170 VGAARAQ
+170 IGAARAQ
-177 LALAQGNLER
+177 LLLAQGNLDR

-215 LRTARANVAVAQ
+215 LRTARANVAIAQ
-227 AGIAQATATQV
+227 AGIAQATATRA
-238 SAQKDRAANIA
+238 SALEDRAANTA
-249 LTRGTTQATAPEVL
+249 LTRGTTRDNAPEVL
-263 AARAKLRQAKLD
+263 AARAKLRQARLD
-275 LSRTVVR
+275 LSRAVVR

-287 VVAQRNVQI
+287 VISQRNVQI
-296 GQRLAPGTAAMSI
+296 GQRLAPGTAAMVI
-309 VPVDR
+309 VPVDQ

-325 LQRVRI
+325 LQHVRV
-331 GQRAT
+331 GQHAT
-336 LTSDLHGGDVVYH
+336 LISDLHGDDVVYH

-360 SAFALIPA
+360 ASSALIPA

-379 QRLPVRIVLD
+379 QRLPVRIALD
-389 QRELRAHPLRVGL
+389 PKELRDHPLRVGL

-408 DIADDGGDERGG
+408 DISG

>member
-1 MAFPSNDDGD
+1 MM
-11 RALAPKPAAD
+11 D
-21 TQQAGPPAPDP
+21 TP
-32 GQAGSDDDTPETAKP
+32 SDDTTQTAATEPKT
-47 DTANPGRRK
+47 DTANPGKRK
-56 RLLLIVALVVVI
+56 RLLLIFAAVLVVI
-68 AAAAYFLYDA
+68 AACYFLYDT

-84 VTTDNAYVAAETAQV
+84 ATTDNAYVAAETAQV

-105 QVVDVTVSDTQSVKR
+105 QVVEVTVSDTQNVRR
-120 GQVLMRLDDADL
+120 GQVLMRLDDADQQ
-132 KIAVAQAEADLAGAE
+132 IAVAQAEADLAGAE

-161 AQANARGAD
+161 AQANARTAD
-170 VGAARAQ
+170 IGAARAQ
-177 LALAQGNLER
+177 LSLAQGNLER
-187 AQIDYQ
+187 AEIDYR
-193 RRQALVAA
+193 RRQALVAD

-227 AGIAQATATQV
+227 AGIAQATATRA
-238 SAQKDRAANIA
+238 SALQDRAANTA

-263 AARAKLRQAKLD
+263 TARAKLRQAKLD

-287 VVAQRNVQI
+287 VISQRNVQI
-296 GQRLAPGTAAMSI
+296 GQRLAPGTAAMAI
-309 VPVDR
+309 VPVDK

-325 LQRVRI
+325 LQHVRV

-336 LTSDLHGGDVVYH
+336 LTSDLHGDGVVYH

-360 SAFALIPA
+360 SSSALIPA

-379 QRLPVRIVLD
+379 QRLPVRIALD
-389 QRELRAHPLRVGL
+389 PEELRDHPLRVGL

-408 DIADDGGDERGG
+408 DISDDR
-420 DR
+420 

>member
-1 MAFPSNDDGD
+1 MATPSNDSDQA
-11 RALAPKPAAD
+11 RSPEASSHEAPSH
-21 TQQAGPPAPDP
+21 GAP
-32 GQAGSDDDTPETAKP
+32 SPEAKV
-47 DTANPGRRK
+47 DTANPGKRK
-56 RLLLIVALVVVI
+56 RLLLIFAAVVI
-68 AAAAYFLYDA
+68 VVAAAYFLYDT

-105 QVVDVTVSDTQSVKR
+105 QVIDVTVSDTQNVKR
-120 GQVLMRLDDADL
+120 GQVLMRLDDADQQ
-132 KIAVAQAEADLAGAE
+132 IAVAQAEADLAAAE
-147 RRYGQT
+147 RRYSQT

-161 AQANARGAD
+161 AQANARSAEIGT
-170 VGAARAQ
+170 ARAQ
-177 LALAQGNLER
+177 LLLAQGNLER

-193 RRQALVAA
+193 RRQALVQA

-215 LRTARANVAVAQ
+215 LRTARANVAIAQ
-227 AGIAQATATQV
+227 AGIAQATATRV
-238 SAQKDRAANIA
+238 SALQDRAANTA

-275 LSRTVVR
+275 LSRTVIR

-287 VVAQRNVQI
+287 VISQRNVQI
-296 GQRLAPGTAAMSI
+296 GQRLAPGTAAMMI
-309 VPVDR
+309 VPVDK

-325 LQRVRI
+325 LQGVRV

-336 LTSDLHGGDVVYH
+336 LTSDLHGDDVVYH

-360 SAFALIPA
+360 ASSALIPA

-379 QRLPVRIVLD
+379 QRLPVRIALD
-389 QRELRAHPLRVGL
+389 PRELRDHPLRVGL

-408 DIADDGGDERGG
+408 DISG

>member
-1 MAFPSNDDGD
+1 MM
-11 RALAPKPAAD
+11 
-21 TQQAGPPAPDP
+21 
-32 GQAGSDDDTPETAKP
+32 DTPSHDSDQTPAEEPKADPKDSP
-47 DTANPGRRK
+47 KVDTANPGKRK
-56 RLLLIVALVVVI
+56 RLLLIFAAVLVVI
-68 AAAAYFLYDA
+68 AVLYFIYDS

-105 QVVDVTVSDTQSVKR
+105 QVIAVTVSNTQTVKR

-132 KIAVAQAEADLAGAE
+132 QIAVAQAEADLAGAE

-170 VGAARAQ
+170 IGAARAQ
-177 LALAQGNLER
+177 LLLAQGNLER

-215 LRTARANVAVAQ
+215 LRTARANVAIAQ
-227 AGIAQATATQV
+227 AGIAQATATRA
-238 SAQKDRAANIA
+238 SALEDRAANTA
-249 LTRGTTQATAPEVL
+249 LTRGTTRDNAPEVL
-263 AARAKLRQAKLD
+263 AARAKLRQARLD
-275 LSRTVVR
+275 LSRAVVR

-287 VVAQRNVQI
+287 VISQRNVQI
-296 GQRLAPGTAAMSI
+296 GQRLAPGTAAMVI
-309 VPVDR
+309 VPVDQ

-325 LQRVRI
+325 LQHVRV
-331 GQRAT
+331 GQHAT
-336 LTSDLHGGDVVYH
+336 LISDLHGDDVVYH

-360 SAFALIPA
+360 ASSALIPA

-379 QRLPVRIVLD
+379 QRLPVRIALD
-389 QRELRAHPLRVGL
+389 PKELRDHPLRVGL

-408 DIADDGGDERGG
+408 DISG

>member
-1 MAFPSNDDGD
+1 MATPSNDSDQ
-11 RALAPKPAAD
+11 APSPEASSHE
-21 TQQAGPPAPDP
+21 APSHGAP
-32 GQAGSDDDTPETAKP
+32 SPETKV
-47 DTANPGRRK
+47 DTANPGKRK
-56 RLLLIVALVVVI
+56 RLLLVFAAVVI
-68 AAAAYFLYDA
+68 VVAAAYFLYDT

-105 QVVDVTVSDTQSVKR
+105 QVIDVTVSDTQNVKR
-120 GQVLMRLDDADL
+120 GQVLMRLDDADQQ
-132 KIAVAQAEADLAGAE
+132 IAVAQAEADLAAAE
-147 RRYGQT
+147 RRYSQT

-161 AQANARGAD
+161 AQANARSAEIGT
-170 VGAARAQ
+170 ARAQ
-177 LALAQGNLER
+177 LLLAQGNLER

-193 RRQALVAA
+193 RRQALVQA

-215 LRTARANVAVAQ
+215 LRTARANVAIAQ
-227 AGIAQATATQV
+227 AGIAQATATRV
-238 SAQKDRAANIA
+238 SALQDRAANTA

-275 LSRTVVR
+275 LSRTVIR

-287 VVAQRNVQI
+287 VISQRNVQI
-296 GQRLAPGTAAMSI
+296 GQRLAPGTAAMMI
-309 VPVDR
+309 VPVDK

-325 LQRVRI
+325 LQGVRV

-336 LTSDLHGGDVVYH
+336 LTSDLHGDDVVYH

-360 SAFALIPA
+360 ASSALIPA

-379 QRLPVRIVLD
+379 QRLPVRIALD
-389 QRELRAHPLRVGL
+389 PRELRDHPLRVGL

-408 DIADDGGDERGG
+408 DISG

>member
-1 MAFPSNDDGD
+1 M
-11 RALAPKPAAD
+11 
-21 TQQAGPPAPDP
+21 
-32 GQAGSDDDTPETAKP
+32 DTPSHDSDQTPAEEPKADPKDSP
-47 DTANPGRRK
+47 KVDIANPGKRK
-56 RLLLIVALVVVI
+56 RLLLIFAAVLVVI
-68 AAAAYFLYDA
+68 AILYFVYDS

-105 QVVDVTVSDTQSVKR
+105 QVIAVTVSNTQTVKR

-132 KIAVAQAEADLAGAE
+132 QIAVAQAEADLAGAE

-170 VGAARAQ
+170 IGAARAQ
-177 LALAQGNLER
+177 LLLAQGNLDR

-215 LRTARANVAVAQ
+215 LRTARANVAIAQ
-227 AGIAQATATQV
+227 AGIAQATATRA
-238 SAQKDRAANIA
+238 SALEDRAANTA
-249 LTRGTTQATAPEVL
+249 LTRGTTRDNAPEVL
-263 AARAKLRQAKLD
+263 AARAKLRQARLD
-275 LSRTVVR
+275 LSRAVVR

-287 VVAQRNVQI
+287 VISQRNVQI
-296 GQRLAPGTAAMSI
+296 GQRLAPGTAAMVI
-309 VPVDR
+309 VPVDQ

-325 LQRVRI
+325 LQHVRV
-331 GQRAT
+331 GQHAT
-336 LTSDLHGGDVVYH
+336 LISDLHGDDVVYH

-360 SAFALIPA
+360 ASSALIPA

-379 QRLPVRIVLD
+379 QRLPVRIALD
-389 QRELRAHPLRVGL
+389 PKELRDHPLRVGL

-408 DIADDGGDERGG
+408 DISG

>member
-1 MAFPSNDDGD
+1 M
-11 RALAPKPAAD
+11 
-21 TQQAGPPAPDP
+21 
-32 GQAGSDDDTPETAKP
+32 DTPSHDSDQTPAEEPKADPKDSP
-47 DTANPGRRK
+47 KVDTANPGKRK
-56 RLLLIVALVVVI
+56 RLLLIFAAVLVVI
-68 AAAAYFLYDA
+68 AVLYFVYDA

-105 QVVDVTVSDTQSVKR
+105 QVIAVTVSNTQTVKR

-132 KIAVAQAEADLAGAE
+132 QIAVAQAEADLAGAE

-170 VGAARAQ
+170 IGAARAQ
-177 LALAQGNLER
+177 LLLAQGNLDR

-215 LRTARANVAVAQ
+215 LRTARANVAIAQ
-227 AGIAQATATQV
+227 AGIAQATATRA
-238 SAQKDRAANIA
+238 SALEDRAANTA
-249 LTRGTTQATAPEVL
+249 LTRGTTRDNAPEVL
-263 AARAKLRQAKLD
+263 AARAKLRQARLD
-275 LSRTVVR
+275 LSRAVVR

-287 VVAQRNVQI
+287 VISQRNVQI
-296 GQRLAPGTAAMSI
+296 GQRLAPGTAAMVI
-309 VPVDR
+309 VPVDQ

-325 LQRVRI
+325 LQHVRV
-331 GQRAT
+331 GQHAT
-336 LTSDLHGGDVVYH
+336 LISDLHGDDVVYH

-360 SAFALIPA
+360 ASSALIPA

-379 QRLPVRIVLD
+379 QRLPVRIALD
-389 QRELRAHPLRVGL
+389 PRELRDHPLRVGL

-408 DIADDGGDERGG
+408 DISG

>member
-1 MAFPSNDDGD
+1 MM
-11 RALAPKPAAD
+11 
-21 TQQAGPPAPDP
+21 
-32 GQAGSDDDTPETAKP
+32 DTPSHDSDQAPEPETKP

-56 RLLLIVALVVVI
+56 RLLLIFAGVLVVI
-68 AAAAYFLYDA
+68 AVVYFLYDS

-84 VTTDNAYVAAETAQV
+84 VSTDNAYVAAETAQV

-105 QVVDVTVSDTQSVKR
+105 QVIDVTVSDTQTVKR
-120 GQVLMRLDDADL
+120 GQVLMRLDDSDQQ
-132 KIAVAQAEADLAGAE
+132 IAVAQAEADLAGAE

-161 AQANARGAD
+161 AQADARTAD
-170 VGAARAQ
+170 IGTARAQ
-177 LALAQGNLER
+177 LSLAQGNLAR
-187 AQIDYQ
+187 AQIDYR
-193 RRQALVAA
+193 RRQALISD

-215 LRTARANVAVAQ
+215 LQTARANVAVAQ
-227 AGIAQATATQV
+227 AGIAQAIATRT
-238 SAQKDRAANIA
+238 SALKDRAANTA

-263 AARAKLRQAKLD
+263 TARAKLRQAKLD
-275 LSRTVVR
+275 LSRTIVR

-287 VVAQRNVQI
+287 IVSQRNVQI
-296 GQRLAPGTAAMSI
+296 GQRLAPGTAAMAI
-309 VPVDR
+309 VPIDK

-325 LQRVRI
+325 LQHVRV
-331 GQRAT
+331 GQHAT

-360 SAFALIPA
+360 SSSALIPA

-379 QRLPVRIVLD
+379 QRLPVRIALD
-389 QRELRAHPLRVGL
+389 AKELHDHPLRVGL

-408 DIADDGGDERGG
+408 DISADR
-420 DR
+420 

>member
-1 MAFPSNDDGD
+1 M
-11 RALAPKPAAD
+11 
-21 TQQAGPPAPDP
+21 
-32 GQAGSDDDTPETAKP
+32 DTPSHDSDQTPAEEPKADPKDSP
-47 DTANPGRRK
+47 KVDTANPGKRK
-56 RLLLIVALVVVI
+56 RLLLIFAAVLVVI
-68 AAAAYFLYDA
+68 AILYFVYDS

-99 MPLVSG
+99 MPLVNG
-105 QVVDVTVSDTQSVKR
+105 QVIAVTVSNTQTVKR

-132 KIAVAQAEADLAGAE
+132 QIAVAQAEADLAGAE

-170 VGAARAQ
+170 IGAARAQ
-177 LALAQGNLER
+177 LLLAQGNLDR

-215 LRTARANVAVAQ
+215 LRTARANVAIAQ
-227 AGIAQATATQV
+227 AGIAQATATRA
-238 SAQKDRAANIA
+238 SALEDRAANTA
-249 LTRGTTQATAPEVL
+249 LTRGTTRDNAPEVL
-263 AARAKLRQAKLD
+263 AARAKLRQARLD

-287 VVAQRNVQI
+287 VISQRNVQI
-296 GQRLAPGTAAMSI
+296 GQRLAPGTAAMVI
-309 VPVDR
+309 VPVDQ

-325 LQRVRI
+325 LQHVRV
-331 GQRAT
+331 GQHAT
-336 LTSDLHGGDVVYH
+336 LISDLHGDDVVYH

-360 SAFALIPA
+360 ASSALIPA

-379 QRLPVRIVLD
+379 QRLPVRIALD
-389 QRELRAHPLRVGL
+389 PKELRDHPLRVGL

-408 DIADDGGDERGG
+408 DISG